1 MNNLSFS
8 LFPNEN
14 FLDLRLYQYGWE
26 QCAPLHSFGPFIRN
40 HFLFHYVISG
50 QGVLDSTPKN
60 GVTNRYYLEENQ
72 GFLICPGQVNTYSA
86 SEKHPWKYVWLEFD
100 GLRASEHLSS
110 AGLDISQ
117 PLYRPKT
124 PAMGE
129 AVRDLMLYIADHSES
144 SSRILCH
151 PPGVWRSTAPG
162 FLYPGGDH
170 LHRAELPARSDSGG
184 DCGCLQTQPQLFQQ
198 AVQREHGL
206 SPAGISDPDAL
217 DQSHRADED
226 QQRTD
231 RGNFNRMRLS
241 EPAALFPGIQKAVR
255 HLPQG
260 VAHPE
265 QTPLERLTALRSA
278 SFLYVTR
285 LSDGAGTA
293 DSRLSAWAED
303 IPPASAH
310 PRDRPLPRHSP
321 GSRRTDQ
328 AP

>member
-144 SSRILCH
+144 SSLHLIGHL
-151 PPGVWRSTAPG
+151 
-162 FLYPGGDH
+162 FLF
-170 LHRAELPARSDSGG
+170 L
-184 DCGCLQTQPQLFQQ
+184 
-198 AVQREHGL
+198 
-206 SPAGISDPDAL
+206 DAL
-217 DQSHRADED
+217 IESSATRREFGGSPSSS
-226 QQRTD
+226 RT
-231 RGNFNRMRLS
+231 
-241 EPAALFPGIQKAVR
+241 
-255 HLPQG
+255 
-260 VAHPE
+260 
-265 QTPLERLTALRSA
+265 TSA
-278 SFLYVTR
+278 
-285 LSDGAGTA
+285 
-293 DSRLSAWAED
+293 
-303 IPPASAH
+303 I
-310 PRDRPLPRHSP
+310 
-321 GSRRTDQ
+321 
-328 AP
+328 

>member
-1 MNNLSFS
+1 MCTPAFFRPLYPQPLSVS
-8 LFPNEN
+8 LCHLRTRRSGFHPQKRCNQP
-14 FLDLRLYQYGWE
+14 LLSGGKSRLSDLPRTGQYLQRLGEASVEIRLARVRRAAGIRTSFQRRAGHLPAALPP
-26 QCAPLHSFGPFIRN
+26 QNPCHGGGGAGPHALHRRSFGI
-40 HFLFHYVISG
+40 
-50 QGVLDSTPKN
+50 VL
-60 GVTNRYYLEENQ
+60 
-72 GFLICPGQVNTYSA
+72 SA
-86 SEKHPWKYVWLEFD
+86 SDRTSVPVSGCVD
-100 GLRASEHLSS
+100 
-110 AGLDISQ
+110 
-117 PLYRPKT
+117 
-124 PAMGE
+124 
-129 AVRDLMLYIADHSES
+129 
-144 SSRILCH
+144 RILCH

-226 QQRTD
+226 QQRTN

-241 EPAALFPGIQKAVR
+241 EPAALYPAFQKAVR
-255 HLPQG
+255 HLPPG

-265 QTPLERLTALRSA
+265 QTPLARLTALRSA